1 MFRHALIFAA
11 TVIAVGVAGVASAG
25 AQMMVG
31 AVDAP
36 TSGTWDRTHTYG
48 VNGKKRTCT
57 LTRGAKCV
65 GAKLRGK
72 VKHHG
77 DLRGPTCAGPTCAM
91 PTFAGPTSQARTFAA
106 PT

>member
-36 TSGTWDRTHTYG
+36 TSGTWDRTHTYA
-48 VNGKKRTCT
+48 VNGQARTCT

-72 VKHHG
+72 V
-77 DLRGPTCAGPTCAM
+77 
-91 PTFAGPTSQARTFAA
+91 
-106 PT
+106 